1 MTGILA
7 PRRQHLSCYV
17 RSAERLANWE
27 AARRCI
33 VVAGIVAGCRF
44 AALQRKTWR
53 SRVFRGE
60 WRDLHFLALVM
71 VSYAKPARGGRS
83 CVCTTVCAS
92 KYCKMHAQ
100 QGRQET
106 MLGVDERGQGPDRK
120 ADRKR
125 MRDVDVASVVVVG
138 VKRRVKPVACGAV
151 QCSACGQRAS
161 AVTSSRSAL
170 SCPVAAC
177 QACARRGWHGE
188 RSEVNA
194 AAARPNL
201 GDGRLLLVL
210 LQGGKA
216 NVSARALDWTGRSE
230 DATDCSASS
239 LTRARQTD
247 RPGGGI
253 GDGREGGRREG
264 GVGEV
269 AVR

>member
-60 WRDLHFLALVM
+60 WRNLHFLALVM

-83 CVCTTVCAS
+83 CVCTTVCAR

-151 QCSACGQRAS
+151 QCLWAAGQRSHKLAI
-161 AVTSSRSAL
+161 SSVLSGGSVSSVCEAWLARGEKRGKRGSCATKSRRREAL
-170 SCPVAAC
+170 AGVAAGRQGKC
-177 QACARRGWHGE
+177 KRACTG
-188 RSEVNA
+188 
-194 AAARPNL
+194 
-201 GDGRLLLVL
+201 
-210 LQGGKA
+210 
-216 NVSARALDWTGRSE
+216 LDWTVRGRDGLLCFFSHAR
-230 DATDCSASS
+230 ATD
-239 LTRARQTD
+239 RQT
-247 RPGGGI
+247 R
-253 GDGREGGRREG
+253 RWYWRREG
-264 GVGEV
+264 GWSERG
-269 AVR
+269 RGG

>member
-60 WRDLHFLALVM
+60 WRNLHLLALVM
-71 VSYAKPARGGRS
+71 VSYAKPARGGS
-83 CVCTTVCAS
+83 CVCTTVCAR

-120 ADRKR
+120 ANRKR

-216 NVSARALDWTGRSE
+216 NVSARALDSQRTRRTTALLFSHAR
-230 DATDCSASS
+230 ATD
-239 LTRARQTD
+239 RQT
-247 RPGGGI
+247 R
-253 GDGREGGRREG
+253 RWYWRREG
-264 GVGEV
+264 GWSERG
-269 AVR
+269 RGG

>member
-33 VVAGIVAGCRF
+33 VVAGIVAGCHF

-53 SRVFRGE
+53 SSVFRGE
-60 WRDLHFLALVM
+60 WRNLHFLALVM

-177 QACARRGWHGE
+177 QACARRCWHGE

>member
-1 MTGILA
+1 
-7 PRRQHLSCYV
+7 
-17 RSAERLANWE
+17 
-27 AARRCI
+27 
-33 VVAGIVAGCRF
+33 
-44 AALQRKTWR
+44 
-53 SRVFRGE
+53 
-60 WRDLHFLALVM
+60 
-71 VSYAKPARGGRS
+71 
-83 CVCTTVCAS
+83 
-92 KYCKMHAQ
+92 MHAQ

-151 QCSACGQRAS
+151 QCLWAAGQRSHKLAI
-161 AVTSSRSAL
+161 SSVLSGGSVSSVCEAWLARGEKRGKRGSCATKSRRREAL
-170 SCPVAAC
+170 AGVAAGRQGKC
-177 QACARRGWHGE
+177 KRACTG
-188 RSEVNA
+188 
-194 AAARPNL
+194 
-201 GDGRLLLVL
+201 
-210 LQGGKA
+210 
-216 NVSARALDWTGRSE
+216 LDWTVRGR
-230 DATDCSASS
+230 DGLLLCSS